1 MPITNLDHIA
11 IAVPGLDEAIQR
23 FAEDLGLTLSGT
35 EDVHSAQTT
44 TAFFPVSVPET
55 PSRIELVSPLDGQ
68 GPLVKYLDKRGP
80 GLHHIAFR
88 TTDIEADVATLKA
101 KGYRFTSD
109 TIGSG
114 AHDTRVAFLHPKG
127 TGGVL
132 IELVE
137 YPDHG

>member
-1 MPITNLDHIA
+1 MILNLDHIA
-11 IAVPGLDEAIQR
+11 IAVDGLEAAIQR
-23 FAEDLGLTLSGT
+23 FAEDLGLELRGV
-35 EDVHSAQTT
+35 EDVHSAKTQ
-44 TAFFPVSVPET
+44 TAFFPVSVPDKPT
-55 PSRIELVSPLDGQ
+55 TIELVAPLDGQ
-68 GPLVKYLDKRGP
+68 GPLVRHLEKRGP

-88 TTDIEADVATLKA
+88 TDDIEGDVATLKA

-127 TGGVL
+127 CGGVL

-137 YPDHG
+137 YPPHG

>member
-1 MPITNLDHIA
+1 MAITNLDHIA
-11 IAVPGLDEAIQR
+11 IAVPGLDEAIRR
-23 FAEDLGLTLSGT
+23 FAEDLGLTLDGT
-35 EDVHSAQTT
+35 EDVPSAQTT
-44 TAFFPVSVPET
+44 TAFFPVSVPER
-55 PSRIELVSPLDGQ
+55 PSRIELVTPLEGR
-68 GPLVKYLDKRGP
+68 GAIATHLEKRGP

-88 TTDIEADVATLKA
+88 TDDIEGDVAKLKA
-101 KGYRFTSD
+101 KGYRFTSE
-109 TIGSG
+109 TIGTG